1 MAANTHNRHDHSYK
15 LLFSHPE
22 MVRDL
27 LTGFVKE
34 AWVEQLDFSTLE
46 KVSGSYITEDLRER
60 EDDVIWRVRW
70 GDDWLYVYLLLEFQS
85 SEDRY
90 MAVRIMTYLGLLY
103 QDLIRQKAFTP
114 SGKLPPVLPV
124 VLYNGEQQWA
134 AAQNIADLVD
144 LVPGGLERYRPD
156 FSYLILDEGAIVSD
170 PSWSDQMRNVAA
182 ALFRLE
188 HNRDEQDM
196 LEVLGRL
203 VEWLKAP
210 EQTGLR
216 RAFVVWMRRVLLPGR
231 APEMELPEFT
241 DLQDLHEVH
250 SMLAERIKQW
260 PERWEEKGRQE
271 GRQEGRH
278 EGVEDVLRKLISLKF
293 GELPAWADE
302 RLKQASD
309 EQLDKWVMQILSV
322 NDLGE
327 LLGEH

>member
-1 MAANTHNRHDHSYK
+1 MASKIHNRHDHSYK

-46 KVSGSYITEDLRER
+46 KVSGSYVTEDLRDR
-60 EDDVIWRVRW
+60 EDDIIWRVRW

-85 SEDRY
+85 SEDKH
-90 MAVRIMTYLGLLY
+90 MAVRIMTYQGLLY
-103 QDLIRQKAFTP
+103 QDLIRQETFTP
-114 SGKLPPVLPV
+114 SGKLPPILPI
-124 VLYNGEQQWA
+124 VLYNGEKRWT
-134 AAQNIADLVD
+134 AAQNVAELVER
-144 LVPGGLERYRPD
+144 VPGGLERYRPD
-156 FSYLILDEGAIVSD
+156 MAYLLLDEGAIVND
-170 PSWSDQMRNVAA
+170 PAWSDQMRNVAA

-196 LEVLGRL
+196 LAVLGTL

-216 RAFVVWMRRVLLPGR
+216 RAFVVWIRRVLLPSR

-250 SMLAERIKQW
+250 DMLAERIKKW
-260 PERWEEKGRQE
+260 PEQWEERGRQE
-271 GRQEGRH
+271 GRQEGRREERQEAERRALEEKRATVRH
-278 EGVEDVLRKLISLKF
+278 LLAFGVL
-293 GELPAWADE
+293 
-302 RLKQASD
+302 SD
-309 EQLDKWVMQILSV
+309 EQIAEATGLSV
-322 NDLGE
+322 DEIAKLRIE
-327 LLGEH
+327 DKH